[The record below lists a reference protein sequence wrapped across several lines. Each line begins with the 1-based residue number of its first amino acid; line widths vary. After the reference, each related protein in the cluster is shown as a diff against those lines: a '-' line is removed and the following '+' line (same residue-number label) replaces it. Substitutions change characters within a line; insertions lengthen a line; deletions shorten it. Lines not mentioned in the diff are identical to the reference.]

1 MLISRATFVDKTW
14 TLGVE
19 KVTVLYYFYGMTL
32 SKVLI
37 CCIEDAAV
45 PGPLQNPDRL
55 CHCTT
60 IRRLRNANGDTCF
73 LSAQIYREMF
83 SALFR
88 AFNSCRR
95 SISIIP

>member
-37 CCIEDAAV
+37 CCIE
-45 PGPLQNPDRL
+45 DRL